1 MSEKK
6 ILFVDDTPSTTSNQN
21 NVDIDTFD
29 DKSITVSKLNTKTD
43 NDDENDDIISL
54 NESFHSN
61 NDEYN
66 HEQNEDQNES
76 IEDINILSGGDS
88 SDVSSVS
95 SIDTIK
101 TADVLSIDPMY
112 YRLTKF
118 LQTAGGTNVAD
129 ILDRMTN
136 QLDILNNN
144 IEKMAKIAESKP

>member
-6 ILFVDDTPSTTSNQN
+6 ILFVDDINNHSTMQQ

-29 DKSITVSKLNTKTD
+29 EKSITVNKLEKVTLDDD
-43 NDDENDDIISL
+43 NVSL
-54 NESFHSN
+54 NESFDS
-61 NDEYN
+61 NDEVTHVKEELN
-66 HEQNEDQNES
+66 PNDISTDS
-76 IEDINILSGGDS
+76 IEEINILSGGDS
-88 SDVSSVS
+88 SDASSVS
-95 SIDTIK
+95 SMDTVK

-136 QLDILNNN
+136 QLDILNGN
-144 IEKMAKIAESKP
+144 IEKMAKIAESK

>member
-6 ILFVDDTPSTTSNQN
+6 ILFVDDTPSTISNQN

-43 NDDENDDIISL
+43 NDDENDDIVSL
-54 NESFHSN
+54 NESFNSNN
-61 NDEYN
+61 NDEQEN
-66 HEQNEDQNES
+66 QNDES

-88 SDVSSVS
+88 SDASSVS

-136 QLDILNNN
+136 QLDTLNNN
-144 IEKMAKIAESKP
+144 IEKMAKIAESKS

>member
-6 ILFVDDTPSTTSNQN
+6 ILFVDDTPSTTLNQN

-29 DKSITVSKLNTKTD
+29 DKSITVSKLKETIENDDD
-43 NDDENDDIISL
+43 NDDIVSL
-54 NESFHSN
+54 NESFNSNN
-61 NDEYN
+61 NDEQEN
-66 HEQNEDQNES
+66 QNDES

-88 SDVSSVS
+88 SDASSVS

-136 QLDILNNN
+136 QLDTLNNN
-144 IEKMAKIAESKP
+144 IEKMAKIAESKS